1 LNSSLA
7 PVSIK
12 KICSSK
18 LIVIVINRRKTK
30 IRNLFVIVAL
40 FAVVGFAFRKT
51 TTQAENK
58 PSQSSVE
65 RPQKAEPGPEKTPVA
80 ARSTASVSKRDAGS
94 SLDAAT
100 KSNQQLQT
108 DLEWNFGGKAQ
119 HGWTLYTPL
128 ISHMINSQDDDVAS
142 SEFAQ
147 RLLKWQARSGIQPTG
162 VLDSET
168 WSRMITGFQ
177 ARRLGN
183 HGYANESNLVTIP
196 TSDCYDPDRDE
207 ALRRADR
214 ETYLAYKHMIQE
226 AAKDSSLGLQID
238 AAGQLASSER
248 LLKVV
253 SAFRSRDYQ
262 EQLRQKS
269 PTSGR
274 AGLAVNS
281 PHFTGRALDL
291 YVGGD
296 PVSTKD
302 DNRALQTRGLV
313 YRWLVKN
320 AARFGFQPYFYEPWH
335 WEYVGKAEG
344 K

>member
-1 LNSSLA
+1 M
-7 PVSIK
+7 
-12 KICSSK
+12 
-18 LIVIVINRRKTK
+18 
-30 IRNLFVIVAL
+30 AL
-40 FAVVGFAFRKT
+40 CAVVGFAFRKAAT
-51 TTQAENK
+51 HAENR

-65 RPQKAEPGPEKTPVA
+65 RKQTAENAPEKTPVA
-80 ARSTASVSKRDAGS
+80 ARSSLPATKGGAGS
-94 SLDAAT
+94 SLDFASKT
-100 KSNQQLQT
+100 NQQLQAN
-108 DLEWNFGGKAQ
+108 LEWNFGGKSQ
-119 HGWTLYTPL
+119 RGWTLYAPL
-128 ISHMINSQDDDVAS
+128 ISHLIESADDDVAS
-142 SEFAQ
+142 NEFA
-147 RLLKWQARSGIQPTG
+147 RRVSKWQESSGIQPSG

-177 ARRLGN
+177 SRRLGN
-183 HGYANESNLVTIP
+183 QAYADESNLITIP

-214 ETYLAYKHMIQE
+214 ETYLAYKRMIQE
-226 AAKDSSLGLQID
+226 AAKDSSLGLHLD
-238 AAGQLASSER
+238 AGGQLASSER
-248 LLKVV
+248 FLKVV
-253 SAFRSRDYQ
+253 SAFRSREYQ

-335 WEYVGKAEG
+335 WEYVGRIAG